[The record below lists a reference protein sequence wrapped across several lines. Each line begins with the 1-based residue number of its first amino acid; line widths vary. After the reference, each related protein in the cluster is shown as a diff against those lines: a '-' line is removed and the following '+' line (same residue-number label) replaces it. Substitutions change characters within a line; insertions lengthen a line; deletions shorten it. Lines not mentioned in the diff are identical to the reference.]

1 MWCPHLVSFFPRYDG
16 RLGGGFISI
25 VDGGARFDS
34 AALCGLRVGNTAL
47 CVSHAMEL
55 KARGIRQST
64 LYSSTYRDD
73 VGVKARVSFHLVLLT
88 QAVN

>member
-1 MWCPHLVSFFPRYDG
+1 MMVDW
-16 RLGGGFISI
+16 GGGSFRLSTG
-25 VDGGARFDS
+25 V
-34 AALCGLRVGNTAL
+34 LGLILRRYVVYVWETL